1 MDTQTILSIHHN
13 IITQN
18 PRISLSYNDHRS
30 WYLHIKS
37 VQEVD
42 RGWYMCQVNTDPMRS
57 RKGYL
62 QVVVPPSIIDNMTST
77 DMVVREGSDVS
88 LVCRASGYP
97 EPYVMWRREDGQD
110 FNYNGESVSVVDG
123 ETLTITKVSRLHM
136 GAYLCIASNG
146 VPPSISKRIM
156 LMVQFPPMLSIPNQL
171 EGAYIGQDVTLEC
184 HTEAYP
190 SSINYWTT
198 DRGDMIISEMEIVGG
213 KYEAFPMDS
222 GYNKFMMLKIRNITK
237 EDFGFYKCI
246 AKNSLGETDGIIK
259 LDAWTYTQVEFN
271 KAQEN
276 AITGEAMN
284 YKDFTEY
291 AVKLSS
297 SLMDLGV
304 KRGDTVGVGSEKRV
318 TFVPTALAVVFTGAA
333 YTPYDLKSGR
343 AGLLHKL
350 NLTRP
355 KYFICSPLFWEVYG
369 DILRNLDYIDTFICF
384 DDSKDISLSIKN
396 LILRPN
402 DVTNFEPATVQG
414 QIDTALILYS
424 SGTTG
429 MPKGVQLTHLNCI
442 LNSLPKDFEDESL
455 KTAFMFGE
463 WYHNYDTFMTYK
475 FLSAGRK
482 IVYVDTVTPE
492 NLMKSIHNCQ
502 VNIAMLVPSLVG
514 YLSKAEEV
522 EKYDLKS
529 WGVKGPKIGSVG
541 MASPGIILKV
551 VHPETREVLG
561 PNQRGEICLRGP
573 VFMKGY
579 ISIEPST
586 YLDDQGFF
594 ITGDLGYYDEDKY
607 FYIVAPLELETILQ
621 LHPGVREA
629 GVVGQPAGDIGE
641 LPTAFVVCQRGA
653 TVSPQELIDYV
664 SKEVPPYMELRG
676 GVRFV
681 SELPRN
687 PRGKILRRQLREILF
702 ALNISTKISI
712 ATGERITCVE
722 FIQHTVSLSVALLE
736 LGVKKGDIIGIGT
749 ALKHKLCLAKP
760 NYFVCSRSFWK
771 MYSDILQSLDFIKT
785 FICFDVIDDIKLSI
799 NSLMSRDVNENIL
812 IFNECVVVDVETRK
826 VLSKNQTGEICARG
840 PSVMKGYLGIDEKTV
855 FDDDGFFCS
864 GDLGYFDEDD
874 CLYIV
879 GRLKDVFKYK
889 GIQIPPHMKLR
900 GGVQFISEL
909 PRNIR
914 ASLVMANEEEK
925 PNTVSK
931 SIEDLV
937 HCIYRKCK
945 DESVSGIQIP
955 VELYEERVLNYTNVP
970 RQLLNK
976 ILEQKTNFPS
986 FDLFERIIISDN
998 ILEMYNKQK
1007 SFSFKDIYEN
1017 IGSQIKVTEL
1027 SQFCREMALVGYE
1040 HVNTLNCGQIV
1051 LENPKLAQE
1060 RLLYLNKIKKLRN
1073 VQKPVYYLDER
1084 IIDFNQS
1091 FKKPWLT
1098 DADISK
1104 IDGYIFLHIVSKTGF
1119 QKGLFCNQPNAEDL
1133 IKWISDIVLSTLL
1146 PSSVIIMDKSPLHG
1160 KTEAEHIT
1168 RYHSKEDMICVS
1180 WVIASEEKT
1189 ARPDDSVNPH
1199 AEHSEYR
1206 RLIKAESSSDV
1217 GSSVDEK
1224 DEKDDKIKKVVKSV
1238 GGPVEKAVEKSSDS
1252 SSDSSGSGERR
1263 KKRAVKF
1270 HQSRLFDN
1278 VNTLKNENLQLT
1290 LDENRA
1296 LVERL
1301 IKYKS
1306 KDADKMN
1313 EENEHFLKSSPTA
1326 FFINTFGRV
1335 SFG

>member
-1 MDTQTILSIHHN
+1 MRYVFGVAQGRELPTGQNVVSVAPIEVPDESLYPRFAEPIPNVTVTVGRDALLACVVDN
-13 IITQN
+13 LRGFKN

-110 FNYNGESVSVVDG
+110 FNYNGESGGKYEAFPMDSGYNKFMMLKIRNITKEDFGFYKCIAKNSLG
-123 ETLTITKVSRLHM
+123 ETDGIIKLDERSNPRISLSYNDHRSWYLHIKSVQEVDRGWYMCQVNTDPMRSRK
-136 GAYLCIASNG
+136 GYLQVV
-146 VPPSISKRIM
+146 VPPSIIDNMTSTD
-156 LMVQFPPMLSIPNQL
+156 MVVR
-171 EGAYIGQDVTLEC
+171 EGSDVSLVCRASGYPEPYVMWRREDGQDF
-184 HTEAYP
+184 
-190 SSINYWTT
+190 NYN
-198 DRGDMIISEMEIVGG
+198 GESGG

-259 LDAWTYTQVEFN
+259 LDAPPSAFTTQ
-271 KAQEN
+271 K
-276 AITGEAMN
+276 
-284 YKDFTEY
+284 
-291 AVKLSS
+291 
-297 SLMDLGV
+297 
-304 KRGDTVGVGSEKRV
+304 TVIDNQTIK
-318 TFVPTALAVVFTGAA
+318 
-333 YTPYDLKSGR
+333 KK

-522 EKYDLKS
+522 EKYDLSTLKIIYCRS
-529 WGVKGPKIGSVG
+529 SPLHRKTIEAVKRRYT
-541 MASPGIILKV
+541 
-551 VHPETREVLG
+551 H
-561 PNQRGEICLRGP
+561 
-573 VFMKGY
+573 Y
-579 ISIEPST
+579 
-586 YLDDQGFF
+586 
-594 ITGDLGYYDEDKY
+594 
-607 FYIVAPLELETILQ
+607 VAPLELETILQ

-664 SKEVPPYMELRG
+664 SKE
-676 GVRFV
+676 
-681 SELPRN
+681 
-687 PRGKILRRQLREILF
+687 
-702 ALNISTKISI
+702 ISI

-722 FIQHTVSLSVALLE
+722 FIQHT
-736 LGVKKGDIIGIGT
+736 
-749 ALKHKLCLAKP
+749 
-760 NYFVCSRSFWK
+760 
-771 MYSDILQSLDFIKT
+771 
-785 FICFDVIDDIKLSI
+785 
-799 NSLMSRDVNENIL
+799 ENIL

>member
-355 KYFICSPLFWEVYG
+355 
-369 DILRNLDYIDTFICF
+369 N
-384 DDSKDISLSIKN
+384 
-396 LILRPN
+396 
-402 DVTNFEPATVQG
+402 
-414 QIDTALILYS
+414 
-424 SGTTG
+424 
-429 MPKGVQLTHLNCI
+429 
-442 LNSLPKDFEDESL
+442 FEDESL

-502 VNIAMLVPSLVG
+502 
-514 YLSKAEEV
+514 
-522 EKYDLKS
+522 
-529 WGVKGPKIGSVG
+529 
-541 MASPGIILKV
+541 
-551 VHPETREVLG
+551 
-561 PNQRGEICLRGP
+561 
-573 VFMKGY
+573 
-579 ISIEPST
+579 
-586 YLDDQGFF
+586 
-594 ITGDLGYYDEDKY
+594 
-607 FYIVAPLELETILQ
+607 VAPLELETILQ

-664 SKEVPPYMELRG
+664 SKE
-676 GVRFV
+676 
-681 SELPRN
+681 
-687 PRGKILRRQLREILF
+687 
-702 ALNISTKISI
+702 ISI

-722 FIQHTVSLSVALLE
+722 FIQHT
-736 LGVKKGDIIGIGT
+736 
-749 ALKHKLCLAKP
+749 
-760 NYFVCSRSFWK
+760 
-771 MYSDILQSLDFIKT
+771 
-785 FICFDVIDDIKLSI
+785 
-799 NSLMSRDVNENIL
+799 ENIL

-889 GIQIPPHMKLR
+889 GIQGQGQAPDASIVRPHRRNSAGDADTYPAAAATRALDQVLYR
-900 GGVQFISEL
+900 SLQFSCI
-909 PRNIR
+909 
-914 ASLVMANEEEK
+914 MD
-925 PNTVSK
+925 SK
-931 SIEDLV
+931 EN
-937 HCIYRKCK
+937 
-945 DESVSGIQIP
+945 G
-955 VELYEERVLNYTNVP
+955 
-970 RQLLNK
+970 
-976 ILEQKTNFPS
+976 
-986 FDLFERIIISDN
+986 IIISN
-998 ILEMYNKQK
+998 
-1007 SFSFKDIYEN
+1007 
-1017 IGSQIKVTEL
+1017 G
-1027 SQFCREMALVGYE
+1027 
-1040 HVNTLNCGQIV
+1040 
-1051 LENPKLAQE
+1051 
-1060 RLLYLNKIKKLRN
+1060 
-1073 VQKPVYYLDER
+1073 
-1084 IIDFNQS
+1084 
-1091 FKKPWLT
+1091 
-1098 DADISK
+1098 
-1104 IDGYIFLHIVSKTGF
+1104 
-1119 QKGLFCNQPNAEDL
+1119 
-1133 IKWISDIVLSTLL
+1133 
-1146 PSSVIIMDKSPLHG
+1146 
-1160 KTEAEHIT
+1160 
-1168 RYHSKEDMICVS
+1168 
-1180 WVIASEEKT
+1180 
-1189 ARPDDSVNPH
+1189 
-1199 AEHSEYR
+1199 
-1206 RLIKAESSSDV
+1206 
-1217 GSSVDEK
+1217 
-1224 DEKDDKIKKVVKSV
+1224 
-1238 GGPVEKAVEKSSDS
+1238 
-1252 SSDSSGSGERR
+1252 
-1263 KKRAVKF
+1263 
-1270 HQSRLFDN
+1270 
-1278 VNTLKNENLQLT
+1278 
-1290 LDENRA
+1290 
-1296 LVERL
+1296 
-1301 IKYKS
+1301 
-1306 KDADKMN
+1306 
-1313 EENEHFLKSSPTA
+1313 
-1326 FFINTFGRV
+1326 
-1335 SFG
+1335 